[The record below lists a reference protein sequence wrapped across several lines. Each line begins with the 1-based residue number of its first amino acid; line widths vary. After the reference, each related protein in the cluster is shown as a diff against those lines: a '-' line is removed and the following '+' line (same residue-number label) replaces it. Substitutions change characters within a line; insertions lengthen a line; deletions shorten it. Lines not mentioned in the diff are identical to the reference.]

1 MLEQHSQQYWHPKD
15 LLIAHPKFSMFQC
28 KAINS
33 CCTQSKCRETDY
45 SLHLCSNL
53 YFVLSFLLYSEQHH
67 HSLLSAHFSVF
78 QKVLIFL
85 PCTSVVHPHIPSFKT
100 YSRSFTPA
108 EYNGRIFFLH
118 LAVCAFVYTSQHYI
132 CFCVCVYCNTVTLS
146 HHQS

>member
-67 HSLLSAHFSVF
+67 HSLSSQLTFLCFIKSSFFSPVP
-78 QKVLIFL
+78 L
-85 PCTSVVHPHIPSFKT
+85 
-100 YSRSFTPA
+100 
-108 EYNGRIFFLH
+108 
-118 LAVCAFVYTSQHYI
+118 
-132 CFCVCVYCNTVTLS
+132 
-146 HHQS
+146 